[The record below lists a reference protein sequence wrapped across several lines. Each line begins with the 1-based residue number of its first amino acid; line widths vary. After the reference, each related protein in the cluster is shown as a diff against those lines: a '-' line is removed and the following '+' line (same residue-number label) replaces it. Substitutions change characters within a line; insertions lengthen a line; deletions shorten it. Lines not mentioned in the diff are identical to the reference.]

1 MIYVFDTSSFSVLN
15 HYYPDRIPSFWR
27 NFDEFVFQGKILSV
41 REVFNELSGKGN
53 KAHLEKW
60 IKVNK
65 RIFMLPSGQETLFVG
80 QIFSVRHFQQL
91 VGEKQR
97 LKGTPVADPFVI
109 ASAKIRKACVVT
121 EEDKKPNAAKIP
133 NVCEHFGIDC
143 TNLEGFMEREGWSF

>member
-1 MIYVFDTSSFSVLN
+1 MIYVFDASSFIVLN

-80 QIFSVRHFQQL
+80 QIFSVRHFQYL
-91 VGEKQR
+91 VGQRQR

-133 NVCEHFGIDC
+133 NVCEHFKIDC
-143 TNLEGFMEREGWSF
+143 TNLEGFMERQGWSF